1 MSSNHFTAVA
11 AARWVSG
18 LMEEDEAR
26 AVEAHAGACRACEAL
41 LQAEAR
47 AESQLAAAVGVPGQ
61 PGAAS
66 ASVRPLTPTLRRR
79 ALPVAGALLALAA
92 SVLLVLLRSPAE
104 TSSLGAPMDAGE
116 AVSVSDIPIYEGV
129 DVPAEAVTAFAPF
142 GLDTPRYEGD
152 AELVNATF
160 ASFDP
165 SPEPP

>member
-1 MSSNHFTAVA
+1 MSSNHFTAEA

-18 LMEEDEAR
+18 VMEEDEAG

-47 AESQLAAAVGVPGQ
+47 AESQLVAAV
-61 PGAAS
+61 
-66 ASVRPLTPTLRRR
+66 SVRPLTPALRRRR

-92 SVLLVLLRSPAE
+92 SLVLVLRSPAE
-104 TSSLGAPMDAGE
+104 TSSLVAPVDAGE
-116 AVSVSDIPIYEGV
+116 AVPVADIPIYEGV

-142 GLDTPRYEGD
+142 GLDAPRYEGD
-152 AELVNATF
+152 AQLVNATF

-165 SPEPP
+165 SPEPL